1 MQVHPDLLARDLD
14 ISRGDLLDTECETW
28 DATGF
33 PVSPREMARSAKF
46 PRIFNLILARFARPY
61 FPFSSRIGMLCC
73 RGEKFPA
80 FIYFS
85 FFWQKTARLYVTFRH
100 LANLCFHHML
110 KSDEGLSAFIWQ
122 CKIEFKSK

>member
-46 PRIFNLILARFARPY
+46 PRIFNLISARFVAT
-61 FPFSSRIGMLCC
+61 ML
-73 RGEKFPA
+73 
-80 FIYFS
+80 S
-85 FFWQKTARLYVTFRH
+85 FL
-100 LANLCFHHML
+100 
-110 KSDEGLSAFIWQ
+110 I
-122 CKIEFKSK
+122 